1 MVEFALLCPV
11 WVTLLLGTLWYGT
24 AMIRGLQVTQMARDF
39 ASMYS
44 RSVDFSTAGTVTNPS
59 AQDNLL
65 PKITRELGSLTAT
78 AGPGVAI
85 FSAIT
90 YVGADQCQLAGG
102 IYWDSGGNVPT
113 ANCTNYIT
121 KSFVF
126 TQRYTVGT
134 KGLRSSNFGAPDT
147 NDPDSTKQYRIP
159 IAKYVSNANDVVK
172 GFKLIPSPDVD
183 PGGYKSGQPI
193 YVVEVYYG
201 GTSQP
206 GYGAGGAY
214 AYAIF

>member
-1 MVEFALLCPV
+1 
-11 WVTLLLGTLWYGT
+11 
-24 AMIRGLQVTQMARDF
+24 MIRGLQVTQLARDF

-44 RSVDFSTAGTVTNPS
+44 RGTDFSTAGGTGDPT
-59 AQDNLL
+59 AQDQIL

-78 AGPGVAI
+78 TGPGVVI

-90 YVGADQCQLAGG
+90 YVGTDVCALAATTG
-102 IYWDSGGNVPT
+102 
-113 ANCTNYIT
+113 CTNY

-134 KGLRSSNFGAPDT
+134 ASLRTSNFGNPATGDV
-147 NDPDSTKQYRIP
+147 DSTNQYTIP
-159 IAKYVSNANDVVK
+159 TAKYIHDAGDVVQ
-172 GFKLIPSPDVD
+172 GFKLIASPDVD

-201 GTSQP
+201 GTSQS
-206 GYGAGGAY
+206 GWGGGGAY